1 MLYNWLQ
8 NIEFKYEWVLPL
20 LLALPVIAWFYYRT
34 PGWRKSA
41 LKVTTAEKFRVR
53 TAKNTLIH
61 FPFWLRL
68 LAIGC
73 IITALARPQVKNVK
87 NKNRGQGIDIV
98 LCMDVS
104 GSMLASDFLPT
115 RLEVSKQMAAEF
127 VQQRPIDQIGLVIF
141 SGESFT
147 QFPLSTDHAA
157 LLEQIRGIRSGMLID
172 GTVIGEGLA
181 KSVERLSSSKSKS
194 KVIILLTDGNEQPPE
209 TRLVDPLTALEI
221 AKAKNVKVYTIGMG
235 TLGGAV
241 SASPSASGKERQ
253 SGYLDETLLRKIAS
267 ETGGAYFRATDKDR
281 LREVYKQIDK
291 LEKSEI
297 EVVTKVRYAEYYIY
311 FIMAALFFL
320 ALDIIL
326 RYTSLRSFP

>member
-1 MLYNWLQ
+1 M
-8 NIEFKYEWVLPL
+8 
-20 LLALPVIAWFYYRT
+20 
-34 PGWRKSA
+34 
-41 LKVTTAEKFRVR
+41 R
-53 TAKNTLIH
+53 TAKNALVH
-61 FPFWLRL
+61 LPFWLRL

-73 IITALARPQVKNVK
+73 LIVALARPQVKDIK
-87 NKNRGQGIDIV
+87 SKNRGQGIDIV

-127 VQQRPIDQIGLVIF
+127 VMQRPIDQIGLVIF

-181 KSVERLSSSKSKS
+181 KSVERLTSSKSKS

-221 AKAKNVKVYTIGMG
+221 TKAKGVKVYTIGMG
-235 TLGGAV
+235 TLGGGIQRTGGSV
-241 SASPSASGKERQ
+241 ERQ
-253 SGYLDETLLRKIAS
+253 SGYLDETLLKKIAA
-267 ETGGAYFRATDKDR
+267 ETGGAYFRATDKEN
-281 LREVYKQIDK
+281 LRNVYRQIDQ

-297 EVVTKVRYAEYYIY
+297 EVVTKTRYAEYYIY
-311 FIMAALFFL
+311 FIMAALLFL

>member
-20 LLALPVIAWFYYRT
+20 LLGLPVIAWFYYRT
-34 PGWRKSA
+34 PNWRKSA
-41 LKVTTAEKFRVR
+41 FRVTSAEKFRVR
-53 TAKNTLIH
+53 TTKNAFIH
-61 FPFWLRL
+61 FPFWLRF

-73 IITALARPQVKNVK
+73 IIVALARPQVKNVK
-87 NKNRGQGIDIV
+87 SKNKGQGIDIV

-104 GSMLASDFLPT
+104 GSMLASDFQPT
-115 RLEVSKQMAAEF
+115 RLDVSKQMATEF

-157 LLEQIRGIRSGMLID
+157 LIEQIRGIRSGMLID

-181 KSVERLSSSKSKS
+181 KSVERLTSSRSKS

-209 TRLVDPLTALEI
+209 TRLVDPITALEI
-221 AKAKNVKVYTIGMG
+221 AKAKGVKVYTIGMG
-235 TLGGAV
+235 TVGKAV
-241 SASPSASGKERQ
+241 AASGGNER
-253 SGYLDETLLRKIAS
+253 SGYLDETLLKKIAA
-267 ETGGAYFRATDKDR
+267 ETGGSYFRATDKENLR
-281 LREVYKQIDK
+281 LVYRQIDQ
-291 LEKSEI
+291 LEKSAI
-297 EVVTKVRYAEYYIY
+297 EVVTKTRYAEFYIY

-320 ALDIIL
+320 LLDIIL
-326 RYTSLRSFP
+326 RYTTLRSFP